1 MFAAI
6 RRRVGEARAIEFCEQ
21 CGQVCTSTC
30 RAETRRERVS
40 TELAAQLPF
49 PR

>member
-1 MFAAI
+1 MFGAI
-6 RRRVGEARAIEFCEQ
+6 RRRAGRTHGVEFCEQ
-21 CGQVCTSTC
+21 CGQVCTSAC
-30 RAETRRERVS
+30 RAETRRDRVR